1 MAGVAIPLGSHRSAF
16 NSAPIVGGELA
27 LRFTQTI
34 DAVGL
39 FSWQPSQSKYAVD
52 TRRADVWVY
61 NIGVERAFRGAQPTA
76 GGVLVPF
83 AGAGVGGRAYDFR
96 SSVAH
101 QRCVLRAV
109 REWRCGVRAQAFD
122 RPARGSRQRSLLQD
136 AGRAIRPGDAQRD
149 QPPAVVRRPIL
160 DQAMQ
165 RPRGVTPR
173 GVRARMMRPR
183 WRYRGCSRSR
193 PTCNRP

>member
-1 MAGVAIPLGSHRSAF
+1 MRYSLPLGALALAAIAQVAGAQTAQTWEIRPVAGVAIPLGSHRSAF

-96 SSVAH
+96 SSALSSGACFAPYASGGAAYEHKRSTVRLEARDNVLCYKTPVAPYVQETH
-101 QRCVLRAV
+101 NEVSVLLLF
-109 REWRCGVRAQAFD
+109 G
-122 RPARGSRQRSLLQD
+122 ARF
-136 AGRAIRPGDAQRD
+136 
-149 QPPAVVRRPIL
+149 
-160 DQAMQ
+160 
-165 RPRGVTPR
+165 
-173 GVRARMMRPR
+173 
-183 WRYRGCSRSR
+183 
-193 PTCNRP
+193 

>member
-1 MAGVAIPLGSHRSAF
+1 VFAAVAQLAGAQTPQTWEIRPVAGVAIPTGSHRSAF

-61 NIGVERAFRGAQPTA
+61 NIGVERAFRGQQPTDGA
-76 GGVLVPF
+76 LVPF

-96 SSVAH
+96 SSSLASGACFAPYASGGAAYEHRRSTVRFEA
-101 QRCVLRAV
+101 RDNVLCYKTPIAPFV
-109 REWRCGVRAQAFD
+109 QETHNELSFVLSFG
-122 RPARGSRQRSLLQD
+122 ARF
-136 AGRAIRPGDAQRD
+136 
-149 QPPAVVRRPIL
+149 
-160 DQAMQ
+160 
-165 RPRGVTPR
+165 
-173 GVRARMMRPR
+173 
-183 WRYRGCSRSR
+183 
-193 PTCNRP
+193 